1 MLTKIEPPRTKR
13 ELITD
18 LERSQPKRIEV
29 FEGANLARLP
39 SRHDLQKPNMTIIV
53 LRF

>member
-29 FEGANLARLP
+29 FEGVNLAKLP
-39 SRHDLQKPNMTIIV
+39 SRHDLQKPNLAIIV